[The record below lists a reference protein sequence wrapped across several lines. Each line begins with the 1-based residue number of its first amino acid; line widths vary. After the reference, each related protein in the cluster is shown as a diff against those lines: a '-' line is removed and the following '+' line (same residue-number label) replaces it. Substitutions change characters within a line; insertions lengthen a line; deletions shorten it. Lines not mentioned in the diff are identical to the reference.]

1 MEMSSLRRIS
11 PGKLE
16 LPSTKMENDCDD
28 ITNFSSGSTNCIS
41 VLFLILLVIFNL
53 FLNSYRAEN
62 AIQRAKLVKNDS
74 ELIGERIEIP
84 RDGKASVKAN
94 LYVPDSIGDGRL
106 PVVFNIH
113 GGGFVGGDAD
123 VLDTQ
128 SNRIANEWN
137 VVVVTINYTK
147 ADVKPVS
154 YGSEEIRD
162 VVLYFVEH
170 AEDYG
175 VDPSKFTLMG
185 YSAGAYYAAD
195 STRLLQKA
203 DFQMA
208 SLVLCYPWTTGLS
221 ADKLEKDYPPTLF
234 ILSGQDPISQKAKN
248 YVKDMKSAGLELEV
262 IEYENAVHSF
272 IESNNPEGM
281 AESTVDM
288 SNVINPEQESLAR
301 EAEAA
306 ISEWIRLQ

>member
-1 MEMSSLRRIS
+1 MRFR
-11 PGKLE
+11 E
-16 LPSTKMENDCDD
+16 LPKRWKVKIIILS
-28 ITNFSSGSTNCIS
+28 FVS
-41 VLFLILLVIFNL
+41 VLFLILIVFFNI
-53 FLNSYRAEN
+53 FLNSYREEN
-62 AIQRAKLVKNDS
+62 EKHRAKLVKNDS
-74 ELIGERIEIP
+74 DLIGERIVIQ
-84 RDGKASVKAN
+84 RDGKADVKAN
-94 LYVPDSIGDGRL
+94 LYAPDIIGDERL

-123 VLDTQ
+123 LLDTQ
-128 SNRIANEWN
+128 SDRIANEWN

-162 VVLYFVEH
+162 VVLYFADN
-170 AEDYG
+170 AEIYG

-203 DFQMA
+203 NFDIA
-208 SLVLCYPWTTGLS
+208 SLVLCYPWTTGL
-221 ADKLEKDYPPTLF
+221 DVNDLEEDFPPTLF
-234 ILSGQDPISQKAKN
+234 ILSGQDPISQKAKSF
-248 YVKDMKSAGLELEV
+248 VKDMESAGLELEV

-272 IESNNPEGM
+272 IESNNPEGIT
-281 AESTVDM
+281 EDSVDM
-288 SNVINPEQESLAR
+288 SDVINPVQESLAR

-306 ISEWIRLQ
+306 ISEWIRLR

>member
-1 MEMSSLRRIS
+1 MPDMI
-11 PGKLE
+11 
-16 LPSTKMENDCDD
+16 DD
-28 ITNFSSGSTNCIS
+28 
-41 VLFLILLVIFNL
+41 
-53 FLNSYRAEN
+53 
-62 AIQRAKLVKNDS
+62 
-74 ELIGERIEIP
+74 ERM
-84 RDGKASVKAN
+84 
-94 LYVPDSIGDGRL
+94 

-123 VLDTQ
+123 ALDTQ
-128 SNRIANEWN
+128 SDRIANEWN

-162 VVLYFVEH
+162 VVLYFTDH
-170 AEDYG
+170 AETYG
-175 VDPSKFTLMG
+175 VDPSQFTLMG

-195 STRLLQKA
+195 STRMLQKA
-203 DFQMA
+203 DFDMS
-208 SLVLCYPWTTGLS
+208 SLVLCYPWTTGLD
-221 ADKLEKDYPPTLF
+221 ADKLEDDFPPTLF

-248 YVKDMKSAGLELEV
+248 YVKDMGSAGLEVEV

-281 AESTVDM
+281 VEGSSADM
-288 SNVINPEQESLAR
+288 SDVINSEQESLAR

-306 ISEWIRLQ
+306 ISE

>member
-1 MEMSSLRRIS
+1 M
-11 PGKLE
+11 KFKE
-16 LPSTKMENDCDD
+16 LPKRWKTK
-28 ITNFSSGSTNCIS
+28 IIALSSIS
-41 VLFLILLVIFNL
+41 LLFLILLVGFNL
-53 FLNSYRAEN
+53 FLHSYRVEN
-62 AIQRAKLVKNDS
+62 EKQRAKLVKNDS
-74 ELIGERIEIP
+74 ELIGERIEIQ

-94 LYVPDSIGDGRL
+94 LYVPDNIGDEPL

-128 SNRIANEWN
+128 SDRIANEWN
-137 VVVVTINYTK
+137 TVVVTINYTK

-162 VVLYFVEH
+162 VVLYFADN
-170 AEDYG
+170 AEAYG
-175 VDPSKFTLMG
+175 VDPSSFTLMG

-195 STRLLQKA
+195 STRMLQKA
-203 DFQMA
+203 DFDVS
-208 SLVLCYPWTTGLS
+208 SLVLCYPWTTGLD
-221 ADKLEKDYPPTLF
+221 ADKLEEDFPPTLF
-234 ILSGQDPISQKAKN
+234 VLSGQDPISQKAKN
-248 YVKDMKSAGLELEV
+248 YVMDMESMGLKPEV

-281 AESTVDM
+281 VEGSVDM
-288 SNVINPEQESLAR
+288 SDVINHEQESLAR

-306 ISEWIRLQ
+306 ISEWIKSIVSTKGNQQPKSF

>member
-1 MEMSSLRRIS
+1 MPKRWKVKVTILS
-11 PGKLE
+11 
-16 LPSTKMENDCDD
+16 
-28 ITNFSSGSTNCIS
+28 FIS
-41 VLFLILLVIFNL
+41 VLFLILLVIFNI
-53 FLNSYRAEN
+53 FLSSYRAEN
-62 AIQRAKLVKNDS
+62 EKQRAKLVKNDS
-74 ELIGERIEIP
+74 ELIGERIEIQ

-94 LYVPDSIGDGRL
+94 LYVPDNIGDERL

-128 SNRIANEWN
+128 SDRIANEWN

-162 VVLYFVEH
+162 VVLYFTDH
-170 AEDYG
+170 AETYG
-175 VDPSKFTLMG
+175 VDPSQFTLMG

-195 STRLLQKA
+195 STRMLQKA
-203 DFQMA
+203 DFDMS
-208 SLVLCYPWTTGLS
+208 SLVLCYPWTTGLD
-221 ADKLEKDYPPTLF
+221 ADKLKDDFPPTLF

-248 YVKDMKSAGLELEV
+248 YVKDMGSAGLEVEV

-281 AESTVDM
+281 VEGSSADM
-288 SNVINPEQESLAR
+288 SDVINSEQESLAR

-306 ISEWIRLQ
+306 ISE

>member
-1 MEMSSLRRIS
+1 MPKRWKVKVTILS
-11 PGKLE
+11 
-16 LPSTKMENDCDD
+16 
-28 ITNFSSGSTNCIS
+28 FIS
-41 VLFLILLVIFNL
+41 VLFLILLVIFNI
-53 FLNSYRAEN
+53 FLSSYRAEN
-62 AIQRAKLVKNDS
+62 EKQRAKLVKNDS
-74 ELIGERIEIP
+74 ELIGERIEIQ

-94 LYVPDSIGDGRL
+94 LYVPDMIDDERM

-123 VLDTQ
+123 ALDTQ
-128 SNRIANEWN
+128 SDRIANEWN
-137 VVVVTINYTK
+137 MVVVTINYTK

-162 VVLYFVEH
+162 VVLYFTDH
-170 AEDYG
+170 AETYG
-175 VDPSKFTLMG
+175 VDPSQFTLMG

-195 STRLLQKA
+195 STRMLQKA
-203 DFQMA
+203 DFDMS
-208 SLVLCYPWTTGLS
+208 SLVLCYPWTTGLD
-221 ADKLEKDYPPTLF
+221 ADKLEDDFPPTLF

-248 YVKDMKSAGLELEV
+248 YVKDMGSAGLEVEV

-281 AESTVDM
+281 VEGSSADM
-288 SNVINPEQESLAR
+288 SDVINSEQESLAR

-306 ISEWIRLQ
+306 ISEWIRLR

>member
-1 MEMSSLRRIS
+1 MRF
-11 PGKLE
+11 KE
-16 LPSTKMENDCDD
+16 LPKKWKVKIIVLSV
-28 ITNFSSGSTNCIS
+28 IS
-41 VLFLILLVIFNL
+41 VLFSVLLVVFNI
-53 FLNSYRAEN
+53 FLNSYREVN
-62 AIQRAKLVKNDS
+62 EKQRAKLVKNDN
-74 ELIGERIEIP
+74 ELIGERIEIQ

-94 LYVPDSIGDGRL
+94 FYVPDTIGDELL

-128 SNRIANEWN
+128 SERIANEWN
-137 VVVVTINYTK
+137 VAVVTINYTK

-162 VVLYFVEH
+162 TVLHFADN
-170 AEDYG
+170 AEIYG
-175 VDPSKFTLMG
+175 LDPSKFTLMG

-203 DFQMA
+203 DFDMA
-208 SLVLCYPWTTGLS
+208 SLVLCYPWTTGLD
-221 ADKLEKDYPPTLF
+221 ADKLEEDFPPTLF

-248 YVKDMKSAGLELEV
+248 FVKDMETAGLEFEV

-272 IESNNPEGM
+272 IESNNPEGLVDD
-281 AESTVDM
+281 SVDM
-288 SNVINPEQESLAR
+288 SEVINSEQEALAR
-301 EAEAA
+301 EAETA
-306 ISEWIRLQ
+306 ISEWIKLR

>member
-1 MEMSSLRRIS
+1 MNF
-11 PGKLE
+11 KE
-16 LPSTKMENDCDD
+16 LPKKWKTK
-28 ITNFSSGSTNCIS
+28 IIILSFIS
-41 VLFLILLVIFNL
+41 ALFFVLLVIFNI
-53 FLNSYRAEN
+53 FLTAYREEN
-62 AIQRAKLVKNDS
+62 ERQRAKLVKDDS
-74 ELIGERIEIP
+74 ELIGERIEIQ

-94 LYVPDSIGDGRL
+94 LYVPDSISDERL

-128 SNRIANEWN
+128 SERIANEWN

-162 VVLYFVEH
+162 VVLYFADN
-170 AEDYG
+170 AETYG

-203 DFQMA
+203 DFDMA
-208 SLVLCYPWTTGLS
+208 SLVLCYPWTTGLD
-221 ADKLEKDYPPTLF
+221 AKKLEKDFPPTLF
-234 ILSGQDPISQKAKN
+234 ILSGQDPISQNAKIFVKA
-248 YVKDMKSAGLELEV
+248 MESAGLEMEV

-281 AESTVDM
+281 VEGSVDM
-288 SNVINPEQESLAR
+288 SDVINPEQESLAR
-301 EAEAA
+301 EAEAT

>member
-1 MEMSSLRRIS
+1 MKFR
-11 PGKLE
+11 E
-16 LPSTKMENDCDD
+16 LPKKWKAD
-28 ITNFSSGSTNCIS
+28 IIVLWSIS
-41 VLFLILLVIFNL
+41 VLFLILLVVFNL
-53 FLNSYRAEN
+53 FLHSYRAEN
-62 AIQRAKLVKNDS
+62 ENQREKLVKTDN
-74 ELIGERIEIP
+74 ELIGERIEIQ
-84 RDGKASVKAN
+84 RDGKVSVKAN
-94 LYVPDSIGDGRL
+94 LYVPDPIGDEPF

-128 SNRIANEWN
+128 SDRIANEWN

-154 YGSEEIRD
+154 YGTEEIRD
-162 VVLYFVEH
+162 VVLYFANH
-170 AEDYG
+170 AEAYD
-175 VDPSKFTLMG
+175 VDPSSFTLMG

-203 DFQMA
+203 DFDVA
-208 SLVLCYPWTTGLS
+208 SLVLCYPWTTGLD
-221 ADKLEKDYPPTLF
+221 ADQLEDEFPPTLF
-234 ILSGQDPISQKAKN
+234 ILSGQDPISQKAKT
-248 YVKDMKSAGLELEV
+248 YVKAMESAGLKPEV

-281 AESTVDM
+281 VEGSVDM
-288 SNVINPEQESLAR
+288 SDVINSEQEALAR

-306 ISEWIRLQ
+306 ISEWLRSR

>member
-1 MEMSSLRRIS
+1 M
-11 PGKLE
+11 KFKE
-16 LPSTKMENDCDD
+16 LPKRWKTK
-28 ITNFSSGSTNCIS
+28 IIALSSIS
-41 VLFLILLVIFNL
+41 VLFLILLVGLNL
-53 FLNSYRAEN
+53 FLHSYRAEN
-62 AIQRAKLVKNDS
+62 EKQRAKLVKNDS
-74 ELIGERIEIP
+74 ELIGERIEIQ

-94 LYVPDSIGDGRL
+94 LYVPDNIGDEPL

-128 SNRIANEWN
+128 SDRIANEWN

-162 VVLYFVEH
+162 VVLYFADH
-170 AEDYG
+170 AEAYG
-175 VDPSKFTLMG
+175 VDPSSFTLMG

-195 STRLLQKA
+195 STRMLQKA
-203 DFQMA
+203 DFDVS
-208 SLVLCYPWTTGLS
+208 SLVLCYPWTTGLD
-221 ADKLEKDYPPTLF
+221 ADKLEEDFPPTLF
-234 ILSGQDPISQKAKN
+234 ILSGQDPISQKAKS
-248 YVKDMKSAGLELEV
+248 YVKDMESAGLEVEV

-281 AESTVDM
+281 VEGSVDM
-288 SNVINPEQESLAR
+288 SDVINPEQEALAR

-306 ISEWIRLQ
+306 ISEWIR